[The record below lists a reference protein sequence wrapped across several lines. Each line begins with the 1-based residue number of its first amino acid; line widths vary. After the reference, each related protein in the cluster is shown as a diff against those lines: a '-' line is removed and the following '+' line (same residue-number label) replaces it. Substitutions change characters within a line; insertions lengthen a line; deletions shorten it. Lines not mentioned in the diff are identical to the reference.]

1 MIEHILSGR
10 IQKARGV
17 IGRYPDENE
26 RYVFTYDEPQK
37 LGVHMLG
44 VSGPLLV
51 RWLLDDELV
60 EEKVLLPWWGSHTA
74 YADTVTE
81 QRPRVA

>member
-1 MIEHILSGR
+1 VIEHILSGP

-60 EEKVLLPWWGSHTA
+60 EEKVLLPCWGSHSA

>member
-1 MIEHILSGR
+1 VIEHILSGP

-26 RYVFTYDEPQK
+26 RYVFPYDEAQMLP
-37 LGVHMLG
+37 VHMVG

-51 RWLLDDELV
+51 RWLLDDDLV
-60 EEKVLLPWWGSHTA
+60 DERVLMPWVGSHSA

>member
-1 MIEHILSGR
+1 MIDHILSGP

-26 RYVFTYDEPQK
+26 RYVFLYDEPQM
-37 LGVHMLG
+37 LGVHMIG

-60 EEKVLLPWWGSHTA
+60 DEQVLMPWWGSHSA
-74 YADTVTE
+74 YADMVTE

>member
-1 MIEHILSGR
+1 MIEHILSGP

-26 RYVFTYDEPQK
+26 RYVFPYDEPQM
-37 LGVHMLG
+37 LGVHMIG

-60 EEKVLLPWWGSHTA
+60 DEQVLMPWTGSHSA

>member
-1 MIEHILSGR
+1 MIEHILSGP

-26 RYVFTYDEPQK
+26 RYVFPYGEPQM

-60 EEKVLLPWWGSHTA
+60 DEQVLMPWWGSHSA

>member
-1 MIEHILSGR
+1 VIEHILSGP
-10 IQKARGV
+10 IQKTRGV
-17 IGRYPDENE
+17 IGRYPEENE

-60 EEKVLLPWWGSHTA
+60 EEKVLLPWWGAHSA
-74 YADTVTE
+74 YGDTVTE
-81 QRPRVA
+81 ERPRVA

>member
-1 MIEHILSGR
+1 MIEHILSGP

-26 RYVFTYDEPQK
+26 RYVFPYDEPQM
-37 LGVHMLG
+37 LGVHMIG

-60 EEKVLLPWWGSHTA
+60 DEQVLMPWTGSHTA